1 MIWAIRQLATP
12 FRYLRI
18 RYGHGAFRSKFVY
31 DWILPIILAMISV
44 CLSLTYAEHAK
55 LFSEHSMIGAFN
67 KLLEILVAF
76 YIVALAAV
84 ATFDRGGA
92 LDTPMKGEP
101 ATVMLTYASL
111 GKINKELTRRQ
122 FVCYLFGYL
131 STFSLLVYVTV
142 ITCNQVEHSIA
153 ELCYR
158 LLGIGAYYLKAVVM
172 FVFMVALWQI
182 VVTTLLGIYFVS
194 DRLQFMDDP
203 EL

>member
-1 MIWAIRQLATP
+1 MIWAVRQLLTP

-31 DWILPIILAMISV
+31 DWVLPIVLSAISV
-44 CLSLTYAEHAK
+44 YLSLTYAEHAK
-55 LFSEHSMIGAFN
+55 LFSEHSLIGAFN

-84 ATFDRGGA
+84 ATFDPGGS
-92 LDTPMKGEP
+92 LDTKMKGEP
-101 ATVMLTYASL
+101 ATLVLVYARS

-131 STFSLLVYVTV
+131 STLSLLVYVTV

-153 ELCYR
+153 EMCYR
-158 LLGIGAYYLKAVVM
+158 LLGNGAYYLKAGVM
-172 FVFMVALWQI
+172 FVFMAALWQI